1 MLNSG
6 SKHTLSTL
14 DCPNQPSLWASR
26 VPKRRSYTNEDSTG
40 AVSGTQRVS
49 TIQPRNTDNQ
59 YIEEEEPV
67 EMDPASA
74 TEAPQAIMAVAS
86 QGSIVGVAIYDPLQ
100 GNLSCLQFTDDV
112 PKGAKAHEQPCTLS
126 AEGGGKLLQAS
137 SLHYQ
142 VLSFQG
148 SFVVMINSHLQ
159 VCSKGD
165 LA

>member
-14 DCPNQPSLWASR
+14 DCPSQPSLWAS
-26 VPKRRSYTNEDSTG
+26 KRRSYTNEDSIG

-49 TIQPRNTDNQ
+49 TVQPRNTDNQ
-59 YIEEEEPV
+59 YNEDEEPV

-112 PKGAKAHEQPCTLS
+112 PKGAKAHEQPCALS

-142 VLSFQG
+142 VLSVQG
-148 SFVVMINSHLQ
+148 SFVEMINFHLQ
-159 VCSKGD
+159 DCSKGD
-165 LA
+165 MA